1 MGQSQLS
8 HIVALLERCA
18 KKRGWTHVN
27 TQLLSSF
34 FLFFNLTVTHKYTSK
49 QRNNISPFVQFRQLK
64 YFINDS
70 SHEWKHFW
78 QTYRTWDLHLG
89 STPPFTHEGLVWQR
103 QQVEAVLWH
112 FAGGETCVQAD
123 TALTLS
129 VFPTPPLSNVSIDSP
144 EGLDSSHMLRRA
156 PKRFTSNI

>member
-64 YFINDS
+64 DFINDS

-89 STPPFTHEGLVWQR
+89 STPLHTRGISLA
-103 QQVEAVLWH
+103 EA
-112 FAGGETCVQAD
+112 AGWSSAVAFCWRWDLCPGRLCSD
-123 TALTLS
+123 
-129 VFPTPPLSNVSIDSP
+129 PLSIP
-144 EGLDSSHMLRRA
+144 YSSSVKSEYWQPRGIRLLTHA
-156 PKRFTSNI
+156 SQSSKAVHF

>member
-34 FLFFNLTVTHKYTSK
+34 FLFFNLTVKHKYTSK
-49 QRNNISPFVQFRQLK
+49 QRNNSPFVQFRQLK

-89 STPPFTHEGLVWQR
+89 STPPSHTRDSFGRGSRLKQCCGILLEVRLVSRQTLLWPSQYSLLLLCQKWVLTAQR
-103 QQVEAVLWH
+103 
-112 FAGGETCVQAD
+112 D
-123 TALTLS
+123 
-129 VFPTPPLSNVSIDSP
+129 
-144 EGLDSSHMLRRA
+144 
-156 PKRFTSNI
+156 